1 MKKVVTKASL
11 ALFSSLALVSPAFAQ
26 IIVPECPAELQA
38 KNLCSLTRV
47 ITIILNAIL
56 AVVGI
61 IALIYLV
68 IGGLRYIT
76 SSGNPDAVEG
86 AKNQIL
92 YAIIGIIVVVL
103 AWALVN
109 FVLFRLFGSPGTTQ

>member
-1 MKKVVTKASL
+1 MKGVIKKGVIALSSGGAALTYSL
-11 ALFSSLALVSPAFAQ
+11 TAFAQ
-26 IIVPECPAELQA
+26 SQVIIPSCPLIPETLCELEGLINVVL
-38 KNLCSLTRV
+38 K
-47 ITIILNAIL
+47 AIL
-56 AVVGI
+56 AVVGL

-103 AWALVN
+103 AWALVT
-109 FVLFRLFGSPGTTQ
+109 FVLNRLFPSAT